1 MGWWRCACAASDVEP
16 PVPRPWLLYPGRM
29 SHDPQVEA
37 YLIRQAEAKLPTYS
51 ELTPP
56 QARAQ
61 NEAGVAAVAGSPT
74 PVAFVRDETV
84 AGVPVRRYDPSPGTA
99 LPTLVYLHGG
109 GWVIGS
115 LDSHDS
121 TCRALAALTP
131 CRVIS
136 VDYRLAPEHP
146 FPAGLEDAWAVLRAV
161 SAQESTPVAVG
172 GDSAG
177 GNLAAVL
184 AIRARDAGIRLALQ
198 VLIYPVTDADLT
210 TRSYRE
216 YARGHGMSAD
226 DMEWFWRHYMGD
238 GDRFQP
244 EASPLRHTSLVGVA
258 PAFVEISEY
267 DVLHDEGLA
276 YVGRLREAGVPVE
289 VVEQQGMLHGF
300 IRQAGIF
307 DRTRVAWDQIA
318 NALRGAW
325 AEVPAT

>member
-1 MGWWRCACAASDVEP
+1 MGWWRCACAGSDRERP
-16 PVPRPWLLYPGRM
+16 APVALLYPDRM

-37 YLIRQAEAKLPTYS
+37 FLIRQAEASLPAYP
-51 ELTPP
+51 ELTPA

-61 NEAGVAAVAGSPT
+61 NEAGVAAVAGPPT
-74 PVAFVRDETV
+74 PVALVRDDTI
-84 AGVPVRRYDPSPGTA
+84 AGVPVRRYDPDPDTT

-109 GWVIGS
+109 GWVLGS

-121 TCRALAALTP
+121 TCRALAARTP
-131 CRVIS
+131 CRVVA

-161 SAQESTPVAVG
+161 VAQAPHPVAIG

-184 AIRARDAGIRLALQ
+184 AVRARDAGIPLALQ

-216 YARGHGMSAD
+216 YASGHGMSKA
-226 DMEWFWRHYMGD
+226 DMEWFWQHYMGD
-238 GDRFQP
+238 GDRFHP
-244 EASPLRHTSLVGVA
+244 EASPLRQESLAGVA
-258 PAFVEISEY
+258 PALVELSEY

-276 YVGRLREAGVPVE
+276 YAQRLREAGVPVE

-300 IRQAGIF
+300 VRQAAIF
-307 DRTRVAWDQIA
+307 DRTRVAWDEIA
-318 NALRGAW
+318 GALRQAW
-325 AEVPAT
+325 AEAPKT